1 MLITPDWNFP
11 RAPPPQAVLD
21 RRWQWHI
28 MLCILGATFVLRL
41 IGLDIAGALLSGLM
55 LCFGVIMVRDW
66 MQDLA
71 KYALVYAVLCSLNF
85 FFDILP
91 LITELG
97 GRMSRTVENTDS
109 DGTAEVGM
117 INTPFFDVSKG
128 LMYNAQSMSIL
139 LSPIAMGLGICLS
152 LSAHNDIQRLSD
164 PPPGIDAEALS
175 VAFPLQLPQAMAAE
189 GWIGG
194 SSSGGH
200 GARSRAGARE
210 TDGRFTGVS
219 HKLCDH

>member
-1 MLITPDWNFP
+1 
-11 RAPPPQAVLD
+11 
-21 RRWQWHI
+21 

-175 VAFPLQLPQAMAAE
+175 VAFPLQLPQAMAAKA
-189 GWIGG
+189 G
-194 SSSGGH
+194 SEAAAVAAMAR
-200 GARSRAGARE
+200 GAAQAALQLPARGNRAQHRQAQEHVRQMGASR
-210 TDGRFTGVS
+210 VS
-219 HKLCDH
+219 LTSFV